1 MLSRRTTSQ
10 SANRANSG
18 SASVAC
24 SGRKTSRAVRMGCA
38 VLRAAIVALPI
49 MSARHRALEL
59 DAVAFGVVQVDRR
72 TLAFGAVARRLR
84 TAGDAVGAEMLGDRA
99 RVERLHAQA
108 EMVEIGAAVAEVP
121 SAGPAS
127 LAGTMSISVR
137 PARSCASVPWR
148 FSNAQPSTSM

>member
-18 SASVAC
+18 SASLVR
-24 SGRKTSRAVRMGCA
+24 SGRKTSRSVRIGCA
-38 VLRAAIVALPI
+38 VLRAAIAALPI
-49 MSARHRALEL
+49 MSVRHRALEL

-84 TAGDAVGAEMLGDRA
+84 AAGDAVGAEMLGDRA

-108 EMVEIGAAVAEVP
+108 EMVEIGAAGRRGAFRR
-121 SAGPAS
+121 SG
-127 LAGTMSISVR
+127 LAGGNDVDQR
-137 PARSCASVPWR
+137 AAG
-148 FSNAQPSTSM
+148 A